1 VAGNT
6 RTWTEAHVRRLFWR
20 AGFGPTPREVSHWT
34 RAGRERAIA
43 HVVHG
48 PRRGASL
55 LGARPTVK
63 GRPIDPLNEY
73 GHEVLWWLDRMVR
86 STWPLQEKLTLFWH
100 DHFATRD
107 QDTPLMLRQNRML
120 RTYGMGSF
128 RRLLRQVTRDP
139 AMQLFLSLADSH
151 KDSPNENYARE
162 LMELF
167 TLGEGYTEG
176 DIREASRALT
186 GWRVSRT
193 DGQVTGTWF
202 DRERYDE
209 GVKRILG
216 QRGRFGTQEVL
227 DIVVERPRHAPF
239 LVTKLWEFFI
249 TEPIDRASKRELVR
263 TYRRSG
269 LRILPV
275 VEGIL
280 RHPALYA
287 RLDAPDMVKCP
298 LVYVAGILRAARKPV
313 TNDGFTWMLS
323 NMGQVPFRPP
333 SVAGWDWGPTWMTSG
348 TIRAR
353 LDAANMLISWGE
365 PAVLEV
371 PDTAGRPDLTP
382 SQQVD
387 LALSALGDPWISE
400 ATRGILRNVAAHY
413 FDDLTRPWQ
422 QDEERVV
429 RAAMLQR
436 TLRNLL
442 ISGPDAHLH

>member
-1 VAGNT
+1 
-6 RTWTEAHVRRLFWR
+6 
-20 AGFGPTPREVSHWT
+20 
-34 RAGRERAIA
+34 
-43 HVVHG
+43 
-48 PRRGASL
+48 
-55 LGARPTVK
+55 
-63 GRPIDPLNEY
+63 
-73 GHEVLWWLDRMVR
+73 MVR

-120 RTYGMGSF
+120 RQYGMGSY

-167 TLGEGYTEG
+167 TLAEGYTEG

-186 GWRVSRT
+186 GWRVKRANGT
-193 DGQVTGTWF
+193 VNGTWF
-202 DRERYDE
+202 DRDRYDD

-216 QRGRFGTQEVL
+216 QRGRFGTMEVL

-239 LVTKLWEFFI
+239 LVTKLWDFFI

-269 LRILPV
+269 LRVLPV

-280 RHPALYA
+280 GHRALYA
-287 RLDAPDMVKCP
+287 RLDAPDMVKSP
-298 LVYVAGILRAARKPV
+298 LVYLAGALRGARKPI
-313 TNDGFTWMLS
+313 TMDNYTWLLS
-323 NMGQVPFRPP
+323 LMGQTPFRPP
-333 SVAGWDWGPTWMTSG
+333 SVAGWDWGPAWLTSG
-348 TIRAR
+348 TIKAR
-353 LDAANMLISWGE
+353 LDVANNLIGWGDDG
-365 PAVLEV
+365 VLHV
-371 PDTAGRPDLTP
+371 PDHAGRPDLAP
-382 SQQVD
+382 RAQVD
-387 LALSALGDPWISE
+387 LAIRALGSPWVSD
-400 ATRGILRNVAAHY
+400 ATRSILTNVARHY
-413 FDDLTRPWQ
+413 FDDLTQPWQ
-422 QDEERVV
+422 QDEEKVA

-442 ISGPDAHLH
+442 LSGPDAHLH

>member
-1 VAGNT
+1 
-6 RTWTEAHVRRLFWR
+6 
-20 AGFGPTPREVSHWT
+20 
-34 RAGRERAIA
+34 
-43 HVVHG
+43 VHG

-55 LGARPTVK
+55 LGPRPTVK
-63 GRPIDPLNEY
+63 GRPIDPLNEP
-73 GHEVLWWLDRMVR
+73 GHDVLWWLDRMVR

-120 RTYGMGSF
+120 RQYGMGSY

-167 TLGEGYTEG
+167 TLAQGYTEQ

-186 GWRVSRT
+186 GWRVKRAN
-193 DGQVTGTWF
+193 GQVNGTWF
-202 DRERYDE
+202 DRERHDD

-239 LVTKLWEFFI
+239 LVTKLWDFFV

-269 LRILPV
+269 LRVLPV

-280 RHPALYA
+280 GHRALYA
-287 RLDAPDMVKCP
+287 RLDAPDMVKSP
-298 LVYVAGILRAARKPV
+298 LVYLAGALRGARKPI
-313 TNDGFTWMLS
+313 TMDNYTWLLS
-323 NMGQVPFRPP
+323 LMGQTPFRPP
-333 SVAGWDWGPTWMTSG
+333 SVAGWDWGTAWLTSG
-348 TIRAR
+348 TIKAR
-353 LDAANMLISWGE
+353 LDVANNLIGWGDDG
-365 PAVLEV
+365 VMHV
-371 PDTAGRPDLTP
+371 PDEAGKPDLRP
-382 SQQVD
+382 REQVD
-387 LALSALGDPWISE
+387 LALRALGDPWISD
-400 ATRGILRNVAAHY
+400 ATRAILTNVAKHY
-413 FDDLTRPWQ
+413 FDDLTQPWQ
-422 QDEERVV
+422 QDEEKVA

-442 ISGPDAHLH
+442 LSGPDAHLH

>member
-1 VAGNT
+1 
-6 RTWTEAHVRRLFWR
+6 VRRLFWR

-34 RAGRERAIA
+34 RAGRERAIQ

-48 PRRGASL
+48 PRDGAKL
-55 LGARPTVK
+55 LGQRPTVR

-73 GHEVLWWLDRMVR
+73 GHDVLWWLDRMVR

-120 RTYGMGSF
+120 RQYGMGSF

-167 TLGEGYTEG
+167 TLARGYTET
-176 DIREASRALT
+176 DVREASRALT
-186 GWRVSRT
+186 GWRVTRR
-193 DGQVTGTWF
+193 DGQVNGTWF
-202 DRERYDE
+202 DRERHDD
-209 GVKRILG
+209 GVKRLLG
-216 QRGRFGTQEVL
+216 QRGRLGTQEVL

-239 LVTKLWEFFI
+239 LVTKLWDFFI
-249 TEPIDRASKRELVR
+249 SEPIDRASKRDLVR
-263 TYRRSG
+263 TYRSSG

-280 RHPALYA
+280 RHRALYA
-287 RLDAPDMVKCP
+287 RLDKPDMVKSP
-298 LVYVAGILRAARKPV
+298 VVYLAGALRGARAPI
-313 TNDGFTWMLS
+313 TNDSYTWLLS
-323 NMGQVPFRPP
+323 LMGQTPFRPP
-333 SVAGWDWGPTWMTSG
+333 SVAGWDWGPVWLTSG
-348 TIRAR
+348 TIKAR
-353 LDAANMLISWGE
+353 LDVANNLIGWGDDG
-365 PAVLEV
+365 VLHV
-371 PDTAGRPDLTP
+371 PDQAGKPDLAP
-382 SQQVD
+382 REQVD
-387 LALSALGDPWISE
+387 LALRALGSPWVSD
-400 ATRGILRNVAAHY
+400 ATRAILTNVARHY
-413 FDDLTRPWQ
+413 FDDLKAD
-422 QDEERVV
+422 QDEARVG

-442 ISGPDAHLH
+442 LSGPDAHLH